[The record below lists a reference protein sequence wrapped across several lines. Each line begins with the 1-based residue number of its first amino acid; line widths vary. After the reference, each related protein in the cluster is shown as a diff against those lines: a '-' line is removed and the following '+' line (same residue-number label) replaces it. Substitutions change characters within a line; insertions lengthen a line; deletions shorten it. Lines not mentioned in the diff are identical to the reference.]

1 MKVLRRAVVKQV
13 LTEKSKTKLYDSFS
27 KEKKRYETECERL
40 DFERRKTLKRSQKN
54 DHPYVASRFQEE
66 IERRKDKI
74 RTLSFKIEQ
83 LESLPL
89 GTEIVEREIQ
99 FIDEIKVG
107 DRMDNLLAPAEIIV
121 KDGIITEIRM

>member
-1 MKVLRRAVVKQV
+1 MKVLRRAIVKQV
-13 LTEKSKTKLYDSFS
+13 LTEKSKTMLYDSFS
-27 KEKKRYETECERL
+27 QEKKRYETECEHL
-40 DFERRKTLKRSQKN
+40 DFEKRKTLKHSQKN
-54 DHPYVASRFQEE
+54 DHPYVTSRFQEE
-66 IERRKDKI
+66 IERRQEKI
-74 RTLSFKIEQ
+74 RTLNFKIEQ

-89 GTEIVEREIQ
+89 GAEIVEREIQ